1 MCLKVDKV
9 YSFNGILNNKTN
21 EQKLNKRGISLK
33 KNSMITS
40 TLK

>member
-9 YSFNGILNNKTN
+9 YSFNRIFNNKTN

-33 KNSMITS
+33 KKSV
-40 TLK
+40 